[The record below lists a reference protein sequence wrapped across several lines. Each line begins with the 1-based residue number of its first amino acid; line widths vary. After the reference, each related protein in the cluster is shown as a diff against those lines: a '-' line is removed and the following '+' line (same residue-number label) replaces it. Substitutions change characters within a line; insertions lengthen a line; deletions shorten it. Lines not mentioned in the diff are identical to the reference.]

1 MKDHK
6 LSIGQ
11 IFALAFTLFAMFFGA
26 GNMIFPPSMGQ
37 EAGTHVWIALA
48 GYLFT
53 DAGLP
58 ILAIAAVVLFGN
70 NLTDLA
76 SKVGMGFATV
86 ITILV
91 YLSIGPMFAIPRTA
105 STSFELA
112 VYPFL
117 PAGVNVHVALF
128 LMSVVYF
135 GIVYWASAK
144 PQAIVNIV
152 GKLMTPALLLA
163 IFVTGVGIVLH
174 PIGTVGAPIGN
185 YMARPFP
192 EGMIQGYQTLDA
204 FAAPVFAAII
214 IDSIR
219 SMNVTRKENIVKY
232 TMLSGMLAVVCLGIV
247 YGILAYAGAASR
259 GLGTFPNG
267 GQLLTA
273 ITYAIFG
280 KAGTVIIGIA
290 VLLACLTTAVG
301 LTTAC
306 GSYFSQKWPRFS
318 YRTVITLVVIFG
330 CIISNIGLTQLITI
344 TLPLLLALYPIIIS
358 LVLLAFLDKP
368 LKGRRSAHIGVIIG
382 AALISIPNGL
392 EALAAS
398 FGFPS
403 LGVVSTLLQMVPFYD
418 LMLGWV
424 IPAAIGGA
432 IGYIINK

>member
-6 LSIGQ
+6 LTIGQ
-11 IFALAFTLFAMFFGA
+11 ILALSFTLFAMFFGA

-37 EAGTHVWIALA
+37 QAGTHVWIALA

-58 ILAIAAVVLFGN
+58 ILAIAAVVIFGN

-76 SKVGMGFATV
+76 SKVGKRFALV
-86 ITILV
+86 ITVLI

-112 VYPFL
+112 ILPFL
-117 PAGVNVHVALF
+117 PASVNTHLALF
-128 LMSVVYF
+128 LMSVVFF

-152 GKLMTPALLLA
+152 GKLMTPVLLLS
-163 IFVTGVGIVLH
+163 ILITGVGILLH
-174 PIGTVGAPIGN
+174 PIGPIGAPIGN
-185 YMARPFP
+185 YVSFSFA
-192 EGMIQGYQTLDA
+192 EGMIQGYQTMDA

-219 SMNVTRKENIVKY
+219 SMNVTKKEHIVKY
-232 TMLSGMLAVVCLGIV
+232 TLLSGFLSVVCLGTV
-247 YGILAYAGAASR
+247 YGILAFAGATS
-259 GLGTFPNG
+259 GVLGSFPNG

-280 KAGTVIIGIA
+280 KAGTIIIGIA
-290 VLLACLTTAVG
+290 VLLACITTAVG

-306 GSYFSQKWPRFS
+306 GSYFSQTWPQFS
-318 YRTVITLVVIFG
+318 YRTVISLVVLFG
-330 CIISNIGLTQLITI
+330 CVISNVGLTQLISI

-368 LKGRRSAHIGVIIG
+368 LGGRRSAHVGVIVG

-392 EALAAS
+392 EALAAN
-398 FGFPS
+398 FGMPS
-403 LGVVSTLLQMVPFYD
+403 LGIVSTLLQMVPFYN

-424 IPAAIGGA
+424 IPAVIGGI
-432 IGYIINK
+432 IGYIINR